1 MYDCPLNEQGSQ
13 LSRSALRTKI
23 LDLGWGVLET
33 GTGIRIRDLA
43 KGCGCSIGTVY
54 NVFEGMDEIVLRLNA
69 RSLDIL
75 YEGIL
80 KALEGEDDLKSGVR
94 AMGAAYMV
102 FAKKHPHRWKMLFEN
117 ESLEK
122 APQWYLDVVN
132 AKLREIESELVRRFY
147 LKMEE
152 AMKLVGFFWAAIHG
166 ITSIML
172 NKKTRV
178 VEGIIKEEDLDR
190 YIDHCLLGM
199 IP

>member
-1 MYDCPLNEQGSQ
+1 MSRNE
-13 LSRSALRTKI
+13 LRKKI
-23 LDLGWGVLET
+23 LNLGWGVLET
-33 GTGIRIRDLA
+33 GTGLRIRDLA

-54 NVFEGMDEIVLRLNA
+54 NLFEGMDEIVLRLNA
-69 RSLDIL
+69 KSLDIL
-75 YEGIL
+75 YGGIL
-80 KALEGEDDLKSGVR
+80 KALEGENDLKSGVR
-94 AMGAAYMV
+94 AMGASYTQ
-102 FAKKHPHRWKMLFEN
+102 FAKDHPHRWKMLFEN
-117 ESLEK
+117 ESVER

-172 NKKTRV
+172 NKKMRV
-178 VEGIIKEEDLDR
+178 VEGIIKEEDLDA
-190 YIDHCLLGM
+190 YVDHCLMGM